1 MEFQKIVHLLD
12 TTSDDIDFLQ
22 FALKNGL
29 KFMTNKGK
37 IKMWTKK
44 LELKDQW

>member
-1 MEFQKIVHLLD
+1 MEFQIIVHLLD

-37 IKMWTKK
+37 IKM
-44 LELKDQW
+44 